1 MTLVTEENNMSEDQA
16 KQQKE
21 AWFTLSGDVNSDMVH
36 RVFEAVSM
44 MTEDGIETAHVLLQ
58 SNGGYVSDG
67 LCLYNFIA
75 NAPVEFVMY
84 NGGAVASIA
93 VILFL
98 SGTRRYASETARF
111 MIHKSHATASPGSRP
126 DALNIIVE
134 GLRADDART
143 ESILRKH
150 IELTPE
156 QWGIHQYGD
165 LHLNGRDAKTAGLVK
180 DVVDFAPPK
189 GASLRNI

>member
-1 MTLVTEENNMSEDQA
+1 MSEDRAEQN
-16 KQQKE
+16 KE

-36 RVFEAVSM
+36 RVFEAVAG
-44 MTEDGIETAHVLLQ
+44 MTEDGIDTAHVLVQ

-67 LCLYNFIA
+67 LCLYNFMAASPID
-75 NAPVEFVMY
+75 FVMY

-93 VILFL
+93 VIVFL
-98 SGTRRYASETARF
+98 AGTRCYASDTARF

-143 ESILRKH
+143 ESILRKN

-156 QWGIHQYGD
+156 QWGVHQYGD
-165 LHLNGRDAKTAGLVK
+165 LHLNARDAMAAGMIDDEL
-180 DVVDFAPPK
+180 DFAPPK
-189 GASLRNI
+189 GAMLRNI

>member
-1 MTLVTEENNMSEDQA
+1 MSEDTV
-16 KQQKE
+16 KQNTD

-36 RVFEAVSM
+36 RVFESVSGM
-44 MTEDGIETAHVLLQ
+44 SEAGIETAHVLIQ

-67 LCLYNFIA
+67 LCMYNFLS
-75 NAPVEFVMY
+75 NAPVNFVMY

-98 SGTRRYASETARF
+98 AGSRRYASETARF
-111 MIHKSHATASPGSRP
+111 MVHKSHATASPGARP

-150 IELTPE
+150 IELTPD
-156 QWGIHQYGD
+156 QWAIHQYSD
-165 LHLNGRDAKTAGLVK
+165 LHLTARDAKIARMIT
-180 DVVDFAPPK
+180 DVADFAPPR
-189 GASLRNI
+189 GVHIRNI

>member
-1 MTLVTEENNMSEDQA
+1 MSEEQT
-16 KQQKE
+16 KELKE

-36 RVFEAVSM
+36 RVFEAVAM
-44 MTEDGIETAHVLLQ
+44 MNEDGIDRAHVLVQ

-67 LCLYNFIA
+67 LCLYNFMA
-75 NAPVEFVMY
+75 NSPIEFAMY

-93 VILFL
+93 VIMFL

-111 MIHKSHATASPGSRP
+111 MVHKSHATASPGSRP

-150 IELTPE
+150 IELTTE
-156 QWGIHQYGD
+156 QWNIHQYSD
-165 LHLNGRDAKTAGLVK
+165 LHLNSRDAKIAGMVNDIK
-180 DVVDFAPPK
+180 DFAPPK
-189 GASLRNI
+189 GALLRNI

>member
-1 MTLVTEENNMSEDQA
+1 MSEDQS
-16 KQQKE
+16 KHNTD

-36 RVFEAVSM
+36 RVFDSVSGMSEA
-44 MTEDGIETAHVLLQ
+44 GIETAHVLIQ

-67 LCLYNFIA
+67 LCMYNFLS
-75 NAPVEFVMY
+75 NAPVNFVMY
-84 NGGAVASIA
+84 NAGAVASIA

-98 SGTRRYASETARF
+98 AGSRRYASETARF
-111 MIHKSHATASPGSRP
+111 MVHKSHATASPGARP

-156 QWGIHQYGD
+156 QWAIHQYSD
-165 LHLNGRDAKTAGLVK
+165 LHLTARDAKTARMIT
-180 DVVDFAPPK
+180 DVADFAPPR
-189 GASLRNI
+189 GVHIRNI

>member
-1 MTLVTEENNMSEDQA
+1 MSQDQEN
-16 KQQKE
+16 QQK
-21 AWFTLSGDVNSDMVH
+21 AAYFTLSGDVNSDMVH
-36 RVFEAVSM
+36 RVFEATSH
-44 MTEDGIETAHVLLQ
+44 MTQDGIETAHVLVQ

-67 LCLYNFIA
+67 LCLYNFMA
-75 NAPVEFVMY
+75 NSPVDFITY

-98 SGTRRYASETARF
+98 AGKQRYASETARF

-134 GLRADDART
+134 GLRADDNRT

-165 LHLNGRDAKTAGLVK
+165 LHLTAREAKTAGLITALA
-180 DVVDFAPPK
+180 DFAPPR
-189 GASLRNI
+189 GAPLRNI